1 MKLRYAMVGIVLL
14 GSSASGASTSAQP
27 PKDVMEIVREGD
39 INWMASRFGAD
50 LPIAIL
56 AGDPSKPGPYVM
68 RVKFAP
74 GHMSKPHFH
83 KETRYVLVLKG
94 TWWAGWGPSG
104 DHGATVPV
112 PAGSF
117 AIHHAN
123 KIHYDGAKDEE
134 VELLIMGT
142 GPAGITDVDPS
153 GKPHKK

>member
-1 MKLRYAMVGIVLL
+1 MKLRYAISGIVLL
-14 GSSASGASTSAQP
+14 GSSASAASKSAQP

-50 LPIAIL
+50 PPIAIL

-104 DHGATVPV
+104 DHSTTVPV

-117 AIHHAN
+117 AIPHAN
-123 KIHYDGAKDEE
+123 RSETRR
-134 VELLIMGT
+134 V
-142 GPAGITDVDPS
+142 
-153 GKPHKK
+153 GKRWCSPVRFRWSPCPEKKK

>member
-1 MKLRYAMVGIVLL
+1 MSGIVLL
-14 GSSASGASTSAQP
+14 GSSASAASTSAQP

-39 INWMASRFGAD
+39 TNWMASRFGAD

-94 TWWAGWGPSG
+94 TWWAGWGPRS
-104 DHGATVPV
+104 
-112 PAGSF
+112 
-117 AIHHAN
+117 
-123 KIHYDGAKDEE
+123 EE
-134 VELLIMGT
+134 HTSELQSLMSISY
-142 GPAGITDVDPS
+142 AVFCL
-153 GKPHKK
+153 KKKTE

>member
-1 MKLRYAMVGIVLL
+1 MKTLANPSYEENKMKLRYAMSGIVLL
-14 GSSASGASTSAQP
+14 GSSASAASTSAQP

-83 KETRYVLVLKG
+83 KETRYRSEEHTSELQSLMRNSYAVFCLTKKKQNTISQL
-94 TWWAGWGPSG
+94 TNNTRLARQT
-104 DHGATVPV
+104 DE
-112 PAGSF
+112 PA
-117 AIHHAN
+117 H
-123 KIHYDGAKDEE
+123 
-134 VELLIMGT
+134 
-142 GPAGITDVDPS
+142 P
-153 GKPHKK
+153 